1 MKYLLFVYGNY
12 SEHEFVLKGIAKI
25 LGTIACNDVKY
36 QYGDSGGIFHFTTLE
51 KPGKVKKTLGEQLQG
66 FSAMYFL
73 VPFNKNVNFYIG
85 DPKVETHLFSQSKD
99 TDNMSDSNKVE
110 YNLEDMQSEMS
121 DIDMEVFMKNLSNF
135 IGVDLTQIE
144 VDEEQV
150 QIGKEK
156 TLDEILD
163 KISECGI
170 ESLTETEKQLL
181 DEYAKG

>member
-12 SEHEFVLKGIAKI
+12 SEHDYVLKGIAKI
-25 LGTIACNDVKY
+25 LGGVACNDVKY
-36 QYGDSGGIFHFTTLE
+36 QYGDSGGIFHFSTLE
-51 KPGKVKKTLGEQLQG
+51 KPGKLKKTIASQLQG
-66 FSAMYFL
+66 VSAMYFL
-73 VPFNKNVNFYIG
+73 VPFNKNVNFYIA
-85 DPKVETHLFSQSKD
+85 DQKVETHLFTQD

-121 DIDMEVFMKNLSNF
+121 DIDIEVFMKNLSKF

-144 VDEEQV
+144 VDEQQV

-163 KISECGI
+163 KINECGI
-170 ESLTETEKQLL
+170 ESLTTTEKQLL

>member
-1 MKYLLFVYGNY
+1 
-12 SEHEFVLKGIAKI
+12 
-25 LGTIACNDVKY
+25 
-36 QYGDSGGIFHFTTLE
+36 
-51 KPGKVKKTLGEQLQG
+51 
-66 FSAMYFL
+66 MYFL

-85 DPKVETHLFSQSKD
+85 DPKVETHLFSQE

-110 YNLEDMQSEMS
+110 YNLEDIQSEMS

-144 VDEEQV
+144 VDEQQV

>member
-12 SEHEFVLKGIAKI
+12 SGNEFVLKGIAK
-25 LGTIACNDVKY
+25 LLSSIACNDVKY

-51 KPGKVKKTLGEQLQG
+51 KPGKVKKKLGEQLQG

-85 DPKVETHLFSQSKD
+85 DPKVETHLFTQSEE
-99 TDNMSDSNKVE
+99 TDNMSESPKLE
-110 YNLEDMQSEMS
+110 YNLEDIQDEMS
-121 DIDMEVFMKNLSNF
+121 DIDIEVFMKNLSNF
-135 IGVDLTQIE
+135 VGVDLTQIE
-144 VDEEQV
+144 VEEEEV
-150 QIGKEK
+150 QIVKEK

-163 KISECGI
+163 KINECGI
-170 ESLTETEKQLL
+170 ESLTQTEKQLL

>member
-12 SEHEFVLKGIAKI
+12 SEHEFVLKGIAKL
-25 LGTIACNDVKY
+25 LGSVACNDIKY

-51 KPGKVKKTLGEQLQG
+51 KPAKVKKTIKEQISG

-73 VPFNKNVNFYIG
+73 VPFNKNVTFYIG
-85 DPKVETHLFSQSKD
+85 DPKVETHLFTQD

-150 QIGKEK
+150 EIVREK

-170 ESLTETEKQLL
+170 ESLTEIEKQLL

>member
-12 SEHEFVLKGIAKI
+12 SNHQYVLKQIAKTI
-25 LGTIACNDVKY
+25 GTIACKDVKY
-36 QYGDSGGIFHFTTLE
+36 QFGETGAIYHFSTLE
-51 KPGKVKKTLGEQLQG
+51 KPSKVKKTLSGSLTIL
-66 FSAMYFL
+66 SAMYFL

-85 DPKVETHLFSQSKD
+85 DPKVENHLFTKSEE
-99 TDNMSDSNKVE
+99 TDNMSVDMDLE

-121 DIDMEVFMKNLSNF
+121 DINMEVFMKNLSNF

-150 QIGKEK
+150 EIVREK

-163 KISECGI
+163 KIGECGI
-170 ESLTETEKQLL
+170 ESLTKTEKQLL
-181 DEYAKG
+181 DEYAKR

>member
-12 SEHEFVLKGIAKI
+12 SEHEFVLKGIAKL
-25 LGTIACNDVKY
+25 LGSVACNDIKY

-51 KPGKVKKTLGEQLQG
+51 KPAKVKKTIKEQISG

-73 VPFNKNVNFYIG
+73 VPFNKNVTFYIG
-85 DPKVETHLFSQSKD
+85 DPQVETHLFTQE
-99 TDNMSDSNKVE
+99 TDNMSDSPKTE
-110 YNLEDMQSEMS
+110 YNLEEMREEMS
-121 DIDMEVFMKNLSNF
+121 DIDIEVFMKNLSNF
-135 IGVDLTQIE
+135 VGVDLTQIE
-144 VDEEQV
+144 VDEQQV

-181 DEYAKG
+181 DEYAKR

>member
-1 MKYLLFVYGNY
+1 MKYLLFVYGDY
-12 SEHEFVLKGIAKI
+12 SKHKFVLKGIAKL

-36 QYGDSGGIFHFTTLE
+36 QYGDAGGIFHFTTLE
-51 KPGKVKKTLGEQLQG
+51 KPGKVKKTLSEQLKG

-85 DPKVETHLFSQSKD
+85 DPQVETHLFNQTEE
-99 TDNMSDSNKVE
+99 TDNMSEFGKLE
-110 YNLEDMQSEMS
+110 YNLEDIQDEIS
-121 DIDMEVFMKNLSNF
+121 DINMEVFMKNLSNF
-135 IGVDLTQIE
+135 IGTDLNQIE

-150 QIGKEK
+150 QVGREK

-170 ESLTETEKQLL
+170 ESLTQTEKQLL

>member
-12 SEHEFVLKGIAKI
+12 SEHDYILKGIAKF
-25 LGTIACNDVKY
+25 LGSIACNDVKY
-36 QYGDSGGIFHFTTLE
+36 QYGDSGGIFHFTTME
-51 KPGKVKKTLGEQLQG
+51 KPSKVKKTIGTQLQG

-73 VPFNKNVNFYIG
+73 VPFNKNVNFYIQ
-85 DPKVETHLFSQSKD
+85 DPKVETHLFNQE

-121 DIDMEVFMKNLSNF
+121 DVDIESFMKNLSDF

-144 VDEEQV
+144 IDEEQLE
-150 QIGKEK
+150 IGREK

-163 KISECGI
+163 KINECGI

-181 DEYAKG
+181 DNYAKR

>member
-12 SEHEFVLKGIAKI
+12 SEHEFVLKGIAKL
-25 LGTIACNDVKY
+25 LGSVACNDIKY

-51 KPGKVKKTLGEQLQG
+51 KPAKVKKTIKEQISG

-73 VPFNKNVNFYIG
+73 VPFNKNVTFYIG
-85 DPKVETHLFSQSKD
+85 DPKVETHLFTQD

>member
-12 SEHEFVLKGIAKI
+12 SEHEFVLKGIAKL
-25 LGTIACNDVKY
+25 LGTVACNDVKY
-36 QYGDSGGIFHFTTLE
+36 QYGESGGIFHFTTLE
-51 KPGKVKKTLGEQLQG
+51 KPAKVKRTLGDQLRG

-85 DPKVETHLFSQSKD
+85 DPKVETHLFTQSEE
-99 TDNMSDSNKVE
+99 TDNMSDSPKLE
-110 YNLEDMQSEMS
+110 YNLEDVESEMS

-135 IGVDLTQIE
+135 IGVDLTKIE
-144 VDEEQV
+144 VDETQQEIV
-150 QIGKEK
+150 KEK

-163 KISECGI
+163 KINECGI
-170 ESLTETEKQLL
+170 ESLTKTEKQLL

>member
-1 MKYLLFVYGNY
+1 
-12 SEHEFVLKGIAKI
+12 
-25 LGTIACNDVKY
+25 
-36 QYGDSGGIFHFTTLE
+36 
-51 KPGKVKKTLGEQLQG
+51 
-66 FSAMYFL
+66 MYFL

-85 DPKVETHLFSQSKD
+85 DPKVETHLFTQTEE
-99 TDNMSDSNKVE
+99 TDNMSESPKLE

-121 DIDMEVFMKNLSNF
+121 DIDMEDFMKNLSNF

-150 QIGKEK
+150 EIVREK

-170 ESLTETEKQLL
+170 ES
-181 DEYAKG
+181 

>member
-12 SEHEFVLKGIAKI
+12 SGNEFVLKGIAK
-25 LGTIACNDVKY
+25 LLSSIACNDVKY

-51 KPGKVKKTLGEQLQG
+51 KPGKVKKKLGEQLQG

-85 DPKVETHLFSQSKD
+85 DPKVENHLFTQSEE
-99 TDNMSDSNKVE
+99 TDNMSESPKLE
-110 YNLEDMQSEMS
+110 YNLEDIQDEMS
-121 DIDMEVFMKNLSNF
+121 DIDIEVFMKNLSNF
-135 IGVDLTQIE
+135 VGVDLTQIE
-144 VDEEQV
+144 VEEEEV
-150 QIGKEK
+150 QIVKEK

-163 KISECGI
+163 KINECGI
-170 ESLTETEKQLL
+170 ESLTQTEKQLL

>member
-12 SEHEFVLKGIAKI
+12 SEHEFVLKGIAKL

-51 KPGKVKKTLGEQLQG
+51 KPGKVKKKLGAQLQG

-85 DPKVETHLFSQSKD
+85 DPKVETHLFTQSEE
-99 TDNMSDSNKVE
+99 TDNMSESGKLE
-110 YNLEDMQSEMS
+110 YNLEDIQDEMY
-121 DIDMEVFMKNLSNF
+121 DIEDFMKNLSNF
-135 IGVDLTQIE
+135 VGVDLTQIE

-150 QIGKEK
+150 EIVREK

-163 KISECGI
+163 KINECGI
-170 ESLTETEKQLL
+170 ESLTNTEKQLL

>member
-12 SEHEFVLKGIAKI
+12 SENEVILKGIAKF
-25 LGTIACNDVKY
+25 LSSFSCNDVKY

-51 KPGKVKKTLGEQLQG
+51 KPGKVKKKLGEQLQG

-85 DPKVETHLFSQSKD
+85 DPKVENHLFTQSEE
-99 TDNMSDSNKVE
+99 TDNLSESPNLE
-110 YNLEDMQSEMS
+110 YNLEDIQDEMS

-135 IGVDLTQIE
+135 VGVDLTNIE

-150 QIGKEK
+150 EIVREK

-163 KISECGI
+163 KISECGV

-181 DEYAKG
+181 DEYAKR